1 MNDGMDPM
9 DAADLTERQ
18 RRLVEFVASGLSVQ
32 QAATKAGFSAS
43 YARKSSRLLKHP
55 AIAQAVAAIRTDA
68 RREAVYGLVEAV
80 REIDKAIVF
89 GYSVSN
95 PMSVAKLL
103 ELKSKLFGLLVDRV
117 EIATVDLK
125 GALEAARNRVVMVNA
140 PPPQPCANQ
149 GPATDPERGP
159 GRSE

>member
-1 MNDGMDPM
+1 MEPMNEGE
-9 DAADLTERQ
+9 LTERQ
-18 RRLVEFVASGLSVQ
+18 RKLVQYVATGDPVQ
-32 QAATKAGFSAS
+32 QAARKAGFSAS

-95 PMSVAKLL
+95 PMS
-103 ELKSKLFGLLVDRV
+103 S
-117 EIATVDLK
+117 
-125 GALEAARNRVVMVNA
+125 
-140 PPPQPCANQ
+140 
-149 GPATDPERGP
+149 
-159 GRSE
+159 